1 MIGKEIRLKRLYKH
15 SDQLFIVPM
24 DHGITIGPV
33 TGLRQIG
40 QTVKFI
46 AIGGADAVI
55 IHKGLA
61 GEINR
66 IFAPNSCELIIHLS
80 ASTSLAPD
88 PNRKELVTSV
98 EKAIELGATAV
109 SIHVNLGSAFEAEM
123 LKDFGMVA
131 ECSNRWGMPLLAMM
145 YIRDGRR
152 ENEFNPEKIKHA
164 ARVAEEMGA
173 DIIKVNYTGDPETFT
188 RVIEGVSA
196 PVIIAGGPKMDS
208 HYELLAMIS
217 DAVIAGAKGAAIG
230 RNVFQ
235 DPNPVQLTSMIRQVL
250 DNAIPK
256 EKLPEFFQNLGQ

>member
-1 MIGKEIRLKRLYKH
+1 MTGKEIRFKRLYKN
-15 SDQLFIVPM
+15 SERLFVVPM

-33 TGLRQIG
+33 AGLENIG
-40 QTVKFI
+40 QTLK
-46 AIGGADAVI
+46 AIGEGGADAVI

-61 GEINR
+61 GQIDKLLG
-66 IFAPNSCELIIHLS
+66 PDSCELIIHLS

-131 ECSNRWGMPLLAMM
+131 ECSNRWGMPLIAMM
-145 YIRDGRR
+145 YIRDGCK
-152 ENEFNPEKIKHA
+152 ENEFHPEKIKHA

-173 DIIKVNYTGDPETFT
+173 DIIKVNYTGDPETFAG
-188 RVIEGVSA
+188 VIEGVSA

-208 HYELLAMIS
+208 HYELLAMIA
-217 DAVIAGAKGAAIG
+217 DAVSAGAGGVAIG
-230 RNVFQ
+230 
-235 DPNPVQLTSMIRQVL
+235 
-250 DNAIPK
+250 
-256 EKLPEFFQNLGQ
+256 

>member
-1 MIGKEIRLKRLYKH
+1 MTGKEIRLKRLFKH
-15 SDQLFIVPM
+15 SERLFVVPM

-33 TGLRQIG
+33 TGLAKIS
-40 QTVKFI
+40 QTVKAI
-46 AIGGADAVI
+46 AEGGADAVI

-61 GEINR
+61 GQIDKLLG
-66 IFAPNSCELIIHLS
+66 PNSCELIIHLS

-88 PNRKELVTSV
+88 PNHKELVTSV

-131 ECSNRWGMPLLAMM
+131 EYSNRWGMPLLAMM
-145 YIRDGRR
+145 YIRDDCK
-152 ENEFNPEKIKHA
+152 ENEFNPQKIKHA

-173 DIIKVNYTGDPETFT
+173 DIIKVNYTGDPETFAG
-188 RVIEGVSA
+188 VIEAVSV

-208 HYELLAMIS
+208 HYELLAMIA
-217 DAVIAGAKGAAIG
+217 DAVLAGAGGVAIG

-235 DPNPVQLTSMIRQVL
+235 DDDPTRLSSIIRQIL
-250 DNAIPK
+250 DNSIPK
-256 EKLPEFFQNLGQ
+256 EKLSEFFQNLGE